1 MNTLSIWQPSPPLPL
16 IILDILIMLGILTT
30 QIKPKEL
37 PIPMF
42 LAIIKVAQKQIAVG
56 INLNTPSTLLVIHKL
71 PLVDFTLSC
80 YVYTLAL
87 TTLLGHQPEIDLLVV
102 FY

>member
-1 MNTLSIWQPSPPLPL
+1 MNTLPIRQPAPPLPL
-16 IILDILIMLGILTT
+16 IILDILIMLWILTT

-42 LAIIKVAQKQIAVG
+42 LPIIKLAQKQIPIG
-56 INLNTPSTLLVIHKL
+56 INLNTPPTLLVIHKL
-71 PLVDFTLSC
+71 SFVDFTLSC

-87 TTLLGHQPEIDLLVV
+87 ATLLGHKAEIDLLVV

>member
-1 MNTLSIWQPSPPLPL
+1 MNALPIGQAPPPLSL

-37 PIPMF
+37 PLPMF
-42 LAIIKVAQKQIAVG
+42 LPIIKLAQKQIAIG
-56 INLNTPSTLLVIHKL
+56 INLNTPPTLLVIHEL
-71 PLVDFTLSC
+71 PLVDFALRC

-87 TTLLGHQPEIDLLVV
+87 ATLLGHQAEIDLLVV